1 MQKTAIVT
9 GANKGIGLEIAQ
21 QLARKKYRVY
31 MVGRSQSRIE
41 SAAQELL
48 EQGLDVIAVAVDVN
62 DAQQR
67 QNWVAALKNEG
78 VTVDILINNAGV
90 LYDWDLNIFELSED
104 QIRDTIETNALAP
117 LFLTRDMIPLMK
129 SGSKV
134 IMISSGAGATENG
147 VRQWAPIY
155 SSSKSALNVFTRH
168 LAYSLEPK
176 GIAVAAVSPGW
187 VRTDMGGAQADRS
200 VAEGAETPVWLAEE
214 LTLENT
220 GYFWR
225 DKTQTHW

>member
-9 GANKGIGLEIAQ
+9 GANKGIGFEIAQ
-21 QLARKKYRVY
+21 QLSRKNYRVY
-31 MVGRSQSRIE
+31 MVGRSQTRIE
-41 SAAQELL
+41 NSAQELL
-48 EQGLDVIAVAVDVN
+48 DEGLDVVAVAVDVTK
-62 DAQQR
+62 DKQR
-67 QNWVAALKNEG
+67 VEWVSDLKKENIQID
-78 VTVDILINNAGV
+78 VLINNAGV
-90 LYDWDLNIFELSED
+90 LYDWDLDIFELSED
-104 QIRDTIETNALAP
+104 QIRDTIETNSLAP
-117 LFLTRDMIPLMK
+117 LFLTRDLLPLMIN
-129 SGSKV
+129 GSKV

-187 VRTDMGGAQADRS
+187 VRTDIGGTQADRS
-200 VAEGAETPVWLAEE
+200 IEKGAETPVWLAEE

-225 DKTQTHW
+225 DKSKTHW